1 MSSPLLPILA
11 AASPLTFADFME
23 TVLYHPQWGYY
34 NRQPIGF
41 QGDFFTSA
49 SGDRDFGELLAVQFC
64 QMWQVLGCPS
74 EFTLVEMGAGEG
86 ETARDCLG
94 AIAQTDRQCYDAIQ
108 YIIVE
113 KSPQKR
119 QSQGEK
125 LGGHPVT
132 WRDWGEIADHS
143 IIGCCFSN
151 ELVDAFPVH
160 WVVLE
165 GQELQEVYLD
175 VTPTGVQERLGPLS
189 TPEIAAYFQT
199 LGIPFPGPTYR
210 SGYRTEVN
218 LAALDWLQTVAR
230 KLKQGYLL
238 TVDYGYEGDRYYH
251 PQRHQGTLQCYFQHR
266 HHNNPYVNLG
276 KQDLTAHVNFTA
288 LTHWGKEYGL
298 QTLGMT
304 KQGLFLMALG
314 LGDRLAA
321 LSQGNIPLNQ
331 LLQRRSHL
339 HGLIDPTGLGGFGV
353 LLQQRGLTDD
363 QKATPLQGFCPDL
376 TQI

>member
-1 MSSPLLPILA
+1 MNLLQILT
-11 AASPLTFADFME
+11 AASPLTFAEYMD
-23 TVLYHPQWGYY
+23 TVLYHPEQGYY

-49 SGDRDFGELLAVQFC
+49 SGDGDFGELLAVQFR
-64 QMWQVLGCPS
+64 QMWQILGCPS
-74 EFTLVEMGAGEG
+74 EFTLLEMGAGEG

-94 AIAQTDRQCYDAIQ
+94 AIAQTDPQCYAAIR
-108 YIIVE
+108 YVIVE

-119 QSQGEK
+119 QSQGER
-125 LGGHPVT
+125 LGGHAVT
-132 WRDWGEIADHS
+132 WQDWRDIPDQS
-143 IIGCCFSN
+143 LIGCCFSN
-151 ELVDAFPVH
+151 ELVDALPVH
-160 WVVLE
+160 WVVS
-165 GQELQEVYLD
+165 QDQQLQEVYLD
-175 VTPTGVQERLGPLS
+175 ITPQGIEERLGPLS
-189 TPEIAAYFQT
+189 RPEISAYFTT
-199 LGIPFPGPTYR
+199 LGIPFPGPTYP

-238 TVDYGYEGDRYYH
+238 TIDYGYTGDRYYH

-266 HHNNPYVNLG
+266 RHNNPYVNLG
-276 KQDLTAHVNFTA
+276 EQDITAHVNFTA
-288 LTHWGKEYGL
+288 LTHWGEEYGL

-339 HGLIDPTGLGGFGV
+339 HGLIDPTGLGGFSV
-353 LLQQRGLTDD
+353 LLQQRGLTPE
-363 QKATPLQGFCPDL
+363 QIATPLRGFATNPRA
-376 TQI
+376 